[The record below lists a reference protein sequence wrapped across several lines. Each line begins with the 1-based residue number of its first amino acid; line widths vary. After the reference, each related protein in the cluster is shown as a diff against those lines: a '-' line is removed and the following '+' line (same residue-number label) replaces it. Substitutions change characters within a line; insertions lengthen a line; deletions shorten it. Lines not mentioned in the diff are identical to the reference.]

1 MLFSRLRTPRL
12 PAAFKYTLDDGLPIF
27 LRPIEQAD
35 AERLREG
42 FRRMSHLA
50 RRRRLPHI
58 DDDVVELDDALL
70 QRLVA
75 ADQVNHVAWG
85 AMNLK
90 KPDEP
95 GIGVA
100 RYIRING
107 EPHAADV
114 AIIISDEYQ
123 GRGAG
128 FVLQACLHLCAHAA
142 DIRTFYY
149 DVASDNDRI
158 IRHLKLMGATHAG
171 RADNIDRLVLPVYH
185 RAWDVPDDND
195 IGRRF
200 ADVFRRLQ
208 QVEAVA
214 A

>member
-1 MLFSRLRTPRL
+1 MLISGLRTPRL
-12 PAAFKYTLDDGLPIF
+12 PSTFKYTLDDGLPVF
-27 LRPIEQAD
+27 LRPIRPDD
-35 AERLREG
+35 ASRLREG
-42 FRRMSHLA
+42 FARMSQLA
-50 RRRRLPHI
+50 RRRRLPHL
-58 DDDVVELDDALL
+58 DDDVAELDDGLL
-70 QRLVA
+70 QRLVN

-85 AMNLK
+85 AMNLDR
-90 KPDEP
+90 PEEP

-107 EPHAADV
+107 EPDAADV
-114 AIIISDEYQ
+114 AIIIADEYQ

-128 FVLQACLHLCAHAA
+128 FVLQACLHLRAHACG
-142 DIRTFYY
+142 IRTFYY

-158 IRHLKLMGATHAG
+158 IRHLKLMGARHAG

-195 IGRRF
+195 IARRF
-200 ADVFRRLQ
+200 AAVFTRLLR
-208 QVEAVA
+208 VEAVA